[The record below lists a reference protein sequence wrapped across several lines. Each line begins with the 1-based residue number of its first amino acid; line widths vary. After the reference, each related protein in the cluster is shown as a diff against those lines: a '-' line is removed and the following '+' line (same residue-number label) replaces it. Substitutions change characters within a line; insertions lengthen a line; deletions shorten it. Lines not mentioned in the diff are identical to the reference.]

1 MKLPG
6 DSDKQQAVSHEMMQR
21 SLQSQR
27 RVVKRVG
34 LLEDK
39 VAELEKVEER
49 VDDIE
54 SAEIEPG
61 TKLGDLADGA
71 KKVAKG
77 IGKSIGK
84 NASLLADKAGKGLQ
98 KAGKSAVDAAGKGIK
113 SAADATGKGIKDAAS
128 ATGKGIKKGVKGA
141 ADATGKAVGDAAKGA
156 KDAVG
161 KGISKGTEKLTN
173 VGKGLRDFIKD
184 KAKNA
189 LKMPKMPDKLSPKAK
204 SEGKEKDSTVSPK
217 PEPQQNLVPD
227 PVAAMGVDPK
237 TGEYLSKEERIRQ
250 FKERRDMRDK
260 GIDPDNLPE
269 AKDIEKVDT
278 LEEAGIGEDDTKK
291 KVKKQLED
299 EFDVDPKMKK
309 AFMEALALPAKSAA
323 VAITDL
329 LEKIPAPS
337 KEASKILNRNISKI
351 SQQFKL
357 GAASAEVANDEED
370 NDKKKD
376 EGSGGSFLGTMLA
389 KAFNLARGAMG
400 GGAGQTGDGATGS
413 QPMLPPGATGD
424 PSYGR
429 RAPFTGTADGIGM
442 GDPKSGERAMQPI
455 KKRTSLARKMF
466 NMTPMG
472 MAFNAASAG
481 IKGAKAIG
489 GKIMGAKDK
498 IGGLAKKAFGMTP
511 MGMGLKL
518 GMKAFGGIKN
528 IFAPKDEQKVNLT
541 ELTDKTIQENRENA
555 DAKTKKAVDT
565 AAGTGAA
572 VANMSQGGGAP
583 VQSEG
588 GGLAQPEIIES
599 PYVDVYNT
607 TSQF

>member
-1 MKLPG
+1 MKALPPAM
-6 DSDKQQAVSHEMMQR
+6 SKQG
-21 SLQSQR
+21 
-27 RVVKRVG
+27 VG
-34 LLEDK
+34 LSKFIANPSAITKAMDLPASK
-39 VAELEKVEER
+39 QT
-49 VDDIE
+49 VD
-54 SAEIEPG
+54 
-61 TKLGDLADGA
+61 
-71 KKVAKG
+71 V
-77 IGKSIGK
+77 
-84 NASLLADKAGKGLQ
+84 
-98 KAGKSAVDAAGKGIK
+98 
-113 SAADATGKGIKDAAS
+113 S
-128 ATGKGIKKGVKGA
+128 ATDVTSKPIIK
-141 ADATGKAVGDAAKGA
+141 
-156 KDAVG
+156 
-161 KGISKGTEKLTN
+161 
-173 VGKGLRDFIKD
+173 
-184 KAKNA
+184 
-189 LKMPKMPDKLSPKAK
+189 PK
-204 SEGKEKDSTVSPK
+204 V
-217 PEPQQNLVPD
+217 EPQQNLVPD

-237 TGEYLSKEERIRQ
+237 TGDYLSKEDRIKQ
-250 FKERRDMRDK
+250 FKERRAKRAM
-260 GIDPDNLPE
+260 GIDPDLPQAGE
-269 AKDIEKVDT
+269 ISKVDK
-278 LEEAGIGEDDTKK
+278 LEDAGVGEDQVKE
-291 KVKKQLED
+291 KVKKDLED
-299 EFDVDPKMKK
+299 EFEIDPKMKK
-309 AFMEALALPAKSAA
+309 AFMDALALPAKSAA
-323 VAITDL
+323 VAMTDL

-370 NDKKKD
+370 NDSKKE

-472 MAFNAASAG
+472 MAFNAASKG
-481 IKGAKAIG
+481 IKGAKALG

-541 ELTDKTIQENRENA
+541 ELTDKTIQENRENM
-555 DAKTKKAVDT
+555 DSKTKKAVDT

-572 VANMSQGGGAP
+572 MASMSAGGGAP
-583 VQSEG
+583 IQSEG

-599 PYVDVYNT
+599 PYIDVYNT